1 MNEFTGKTE
10 VPSDIWKLDE
20 PVQRAADSAASAART
35 VRSAASDLA
44 SSSTETLKAKAS
56 EFVDTAKTVAS
67 DAGARLNETVSE
79 QRGAGADYANRL
91 ADSIDRAADQF
102 GAEFPIAGSYMRSA
116 ASHVQS
122 AAEALRTGNIDHLVK
137 GAQSF
142 AQRQPTAF
150 LGLAFLAG
158 FGVVRFV
165 KGASSR
171 TGSTADSRDH
181 SDRNDYRRSDNE
193 DAGASSQRREFP

>member
-1 MNEFTGKTE
+1 MNEFTGKSET
-10 VPSDIWKLDE
+10 PNDIWKLGE
-20 PVQRAADSAASAART
+20 PVQHAADSATSAART

-44 SSSTETLKAKAS
+44 NSSTETLKAKAS

-67 DAGARLNETVSE
+67 DAGARLNETFGE
-79 QRGAGADYANRL
+79 QRSAGADYVNRL

-102 GAEFPIAGSYMRSA
+102 GADFPIAGSYMRTA
-116 ASHVQS
+116 ASQVQS
-122 AAEALRTGNIDHLVK
+122 AAEALRSGNIDHLVK

-158 FGVVRFV
+158 FAVVRFV
-165 KGASSR
+165 KSASSR
-171 TGSTADSRDH
+171 TGSTADSRPD
-181 SDRNDYRRSDNE
+181 SDRNDNRRPDNE
-193 DAGASSQRREFP
+193 AAGASSQRREFP